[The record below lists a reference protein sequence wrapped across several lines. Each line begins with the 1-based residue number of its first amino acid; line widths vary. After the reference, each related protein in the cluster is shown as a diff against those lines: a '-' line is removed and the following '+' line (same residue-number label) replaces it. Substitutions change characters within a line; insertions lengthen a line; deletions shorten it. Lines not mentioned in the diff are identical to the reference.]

1 MKLIKGILIISI
13 ITILLSG
20 CSETDKVGTKLRDDM
35 NYKDF
40 FSSIH
45 ENNDKVVIV
54 YGTIGSEKANLSSE
68 KSAYIY
74 ESFMLKFLKVN
85 SSDNIIIKSDSEV
98 TEEDIKNSH
107 IILTGNPSVNSMYKE
122 INEKLPIYI
131 DGDELIAGDKVLTGD
146 KVMFNFVHPNPLNT
160 NKYVWINGSLNNE
173 YIAINQDGD
182 VREDY
187 DIKINENERYKG
199 DFIKED
205 DEWKVQLGDND
216 YSDKNNIVKES
227 DNFKFIYS
235 EFNTDVNENIE
246 KIMKEREEIYDNI
259 SDKLGFKNP
268 EKINDYILSDFKRT
282 YNKVVYGNKISPYL
296 GNIYEVYGERSSIML
311 QIYKSIIS
319 QKGIALN
326 EFIEYGLFY
335 YITMD
340 KVESGLDIELDIEK
354 VIEDDKYIQFSYMT
368 DYMIDRQLDWGIVAT
383 ELTLFSKY
391 LVDTY
396 GLDRYIELYE
406 TNTEK
411 GLNDSFVKVYGK
423 DLIQLEDE
431 WLSQVEGN

>member
-20 CSETDKVGTKLRDDM
+20 CSETDKVGTKLKDDM
-35 NYKDF
+35 NYEDF
-40 FSSIH
+40 FISVR

-54 YGTIGSEKANLSSE
+54 HGTIGSEKENLSSE
-68 KSAYIY
+68 KSAYGY
-74 ESFMLKFLKVN
+74 ENLMLKLLKVN
-85 SSDNIIIKSDSEV
+85 SSDNIIIKSDIEV
-98 TEEDIKNSH
+98 TEEDIKNAH

-122 INEKLPIYI
+122 INDKLPIYI
-131 DGDELIAGDKVLTGD
+131 DGDEVIAGDKIFTGD
-146 KVMFNFVHPNPLNT
+146 KVMFNYIHPNPLNT
-160 NKYVWINGSLNNE
+160 NKYVWINGSLDNE
-173 YIAINQDGD
+173 YIAINQDNSI
-182 VREDY
+182 REDY
-187 DIKINENERYKG
+187 DIKVNENERYKG

-235 EFNTDVNENIE
+235 EFNTDVDENIE
-246 KIMKEREEIYDNI
+246 KIMKEREKIYDNI

-268 EKINDYILSDFKRT
+268 EKINDYILLDFKQIE
-282 YNKVVYGNKISPYL
+282 NKVVYGNHNSSYL
-296 GNIYEVYGERSSIML
+296 GSIYEVYGEDSSIMAR
-311 QIYKSIIS
+311 IYQAINS
-319 QKGIALN
+319 QKGFPLN
-326 EFIEYGLFY
+326 QFIEYGLFY

-340 KVESGLDIELDIEK
+340 KVESELDIELDIGK
-354 VIEDDKYIQFSYMT
+354 VIEEDKYIQFSYMS
-368 DYMIDRQLDWGIVAT
+368 DYMIDRKLDWDIVVT
-383 ELTLFSKY
+383 ELTLFSKH
-391 LVDTY
+391 LVEIY
-396 GLDRYIELYE
+396 GLDKYIELYE